1 MNNFT
6 EYLKKYTENKSVCI
20 LGYGREGRSTYRLIN
35 KYCSPE
41 SVTISDL
48 NPVSN
53 PPENVNIITGE
64 NYQDCLDD
72 FDIVFKSP
80 GIVLKKSPSELK
92 CEITSETQVFFTVYR
107 EQIIGI
113 TGTKGKSTV
122 SSLIYHILKESGK
135 DTYLVGNI
143 GVPVFDIAEDV
154 KEHTVIVC
162 ELSCHQLEYM
172 TVSPTTAVFLNLYE
186 EHLDHYGTMEKYHN
200 AKKNIYLHQQQH
212 DCLLINSDIKYEI
225 TGAYDYKISAVN
237 PNADIYVYSGIAGKI
252 HIHCNSIEDVYNIPV
267 DKIKLLG
274 VHNHYNIAVAYFITS
289 FYHVEQEEFEK
300 ALCTFSPLAHRLEY
314 VDTVDGVRYYDDSIS
329 TACATAIEALKSVP
343 NSKTILIGGMDRGI
357 DYTSLV
363 DFLNESDV
371 NVICMET
378 SGKRI
383 FDMIKSTDF
392 KNPERVHY
400 VQHLDD
406 AVKLA
411 HEITPS
417 GTSCVLSPASAS
429 YGIFKNFEERGD
441 AFKKLVSELKK

>member
-64 NYQDCLDD
+64 NYQDCLDG

-154 KEHTVIVC
+154 KERTIIVC

-172 TVSPTTAVFLNLYE
+172 TVSPSTAVFLNLYE

-200 AKKNIYLHQQQH
+200 AKKNIYLHQKQH
-212 DCLLINSDIKYEI
+212 DCLLINSDIEYEF
-225 TGAYDYKISAVN
+225 TGAYDYTISVTN
-237 PNADIYVYSGIAGKI
+237 PNADIYVYSGIPNKI
-252 HIHCNSIEDVYNIPV
+252 HFHRDDYIYNIPTEN
-267 DKIKLLG
+267 IKLLG

-289 FYHVEQEEFEK
+289 FYVEQEEFEK
-300 ALCTFSPLAHRLEY
+300 ALCTFNPLAHRLEY
-314 VDTVDGVRYYDDSIS
+314 VGTVDGVRYYDDSIS
-329 TACATAIEALKSVP
+329 TACATAVEALKSVP
-343 NSKTILIGGMDRGI
+343 NPKTILIGGMDRGI